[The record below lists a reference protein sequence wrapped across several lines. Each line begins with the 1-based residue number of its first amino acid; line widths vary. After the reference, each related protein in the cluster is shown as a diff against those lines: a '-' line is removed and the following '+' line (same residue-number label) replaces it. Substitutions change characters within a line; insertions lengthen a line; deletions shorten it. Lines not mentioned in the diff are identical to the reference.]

1 MRRARINCPGAKY
14 RPGFDVPR
22 RPPQWD
28 ALETAVAAAFAIA
41 PSALCAPTRRSAPTA
56 LARQT
61 AMYLA
66 HVALGLTLTEAGRLF
81 GRDRSTAAHA
91 CRLVES
97 RRDDPHIDTLL
108 ARLEH
113 ACAPFAP
120 GRSTNEARR

>member
-1 MRRARINCPGAKY
+1 
-14 RPGFDVPR
+14 
-22 RPPQWD
+22 
-28 ALETAVAAAFAIA
+28 
-41 PSALCAPTRRSAPTA
+41 
-56 LARQT
+56 
-61 AMYLA
+61 MYLA